1 MEGINIMAENKV
13 LLAISKS
20 MPTQGNRGEW
30 SELKQAS
37 DYIVGIDSGAY
48 DESAIYS
55 SDELAKDVTGFPSA
69 WARSNF
75 IKLALSRFNMSPQGL
90 LDGIYGNL
98 REEWRGLVTLIATEA
113 SKISVD
119 VIPLASEEE
128 SGFSLA
134 QLLGDVLFLDGED
147 KNSLWYDK
155 DVAEG
160 KVPFIQLIKYNGKV
174 IGASSP
180 DTLVFPAVK
189 YDCEDVKWFDRDKR
203 RFVTPQL
210 NELTERQ
217 LKDLYLVLSK
227 IEKGIESEDLKE
239 AREVLRE
246 FVRDW
251 ISQVEKEAKK
261 CGYEISKTGV
271 LGSKLPF
278 VGKLGM
284 VLACDDKIYEYED
297 RYYFEPRPGAVAVDL
312 ASYLLPNNSTVC
324 ELRFGANSL
333 KKLPKDLGVYV
344 LMPADDGNGRHF
356 FPLPLTEEGLLK
368 WCNTDEKVQNL
379 LKPFE
384 RDDKDAASRPHIE
397 AVLVGDSLHVTL
409 SILIQNDVKEFK
421 RQYQVKKD
429 NKKFNERSC
438 VLWPNFVS
446 PIWRDYYLYTE
457 CLEDVVSGVVT
468 KPIYFYYPNED
479 QEGTSFIVAE
489 NEDKTKSQLVVG
501 LPDDGFT
508 VNLKSESRWTQ
519 DKKFEAKKIVKD
531 RGNSSAKHHY
541 DVWRSNKPIAGV
553 VLTLRDSVSA
563 EEMHCGYLLFRK
575 LKTIKKFDITDE
587 ARQVT
592 MGMDFGSN
600 NSCVYFKKKQGSA
613 NAEPLEFRNMRVFA
627 FGEDEGSKHD
637 GNAKLDEI
645 LFFQNEPK
653 DGQFK
658 SWVVLTDKSLDVP
671 AVQKNQTVSGGMN
684 IFEPNLNVLS
694 IDTNR
699 GVMDIENVGDL
710 YYNMK
715 WRSAKNDEF
724 GETRR
729 VFVDSIWRQAVAN
742 LFLQQ
747 EMVPVEFR
755 WSYPGAFTQ
764 KLITGLHVLYD
775 EVIHDFP
782 CPFCKE
788 NTNFEIRV
796 PRGKEAMTEAASVL
810 SSIGTSVS
818 VDTKNIVVAMDIG
831 GSTTDLLVWYL
842 DKDREE
848 KVIQS
853 SVCMAA
859 GSVTSLFEHSDELR
873 KAMIAFQSTHPEE
886 VPIATVGDFQTKK
899 DLSYYYVNTIF
910 DIVAEHSGESWTK
923 GLYEEF
929 AKGANKATEAFALP
943 AYIAGFLTFYAGMLL
958 HHILKENNITTL
970 DKVTIHPVGKGSRI
984 LDWLKTRALGGAECC
999 EEYLQDC
1006 LRAGLRNEAYDKVEL
1021 EFKFERDPKSVV
1033 AKGLVMQ
1040 KNSNETKADQ
1050 IILFGEQGLVNREN
1064 DTEVDMELNLEEKFK
1079 EAYNSRLR
1087 LESNADKPFP
1097 VFKSFCD
1104 VYLKYVKEN
1113 ELVEPTIISTLRKA
1127 IEDMRPNTLNAWI
1140 SHQPT
1145 FEGAQEDGD
1154 KDFEY
1159 KESYLVLESLYFL
1172 EQHLVP
1178 IVTK

>member
-134 QLLGDVLFLDGED
+134 QLLGEVLFLDGED

-284 VLACDDKIYEYED
+284 VLACDDKIYEYDLNTGLITQIYTDKMSINKVFDEKGKI
-297 RYYFEPRPGAVAVDL
+297 YGLLGKNGAGKTTTMCM
-312 ASYLLPNNSTVC
+312 LLNLVYPSGG
-324 ELRFGANSL
+324 EILLFGNL
-333 KKLPKDLGVYV
+333 
-344 LMPADDGNGRHF
+344 
-356 FPLPLTEEGLLK
+356 LTEEGLLK

-637 GNAKLDEI
+637 GNAKEDRQIAHVRGIDECR
-645 LFFQNEPK
+645 N
-653 DGQFK
+653 
-658 SWVVLTDKSLDVP
+658 
-671 AVQKNQTVSGGMN
+671 
-684 IFEPNLNVLS
+684 
-694 IDTNR
+694 
-699 GVMDIENVGDL
+699 
-710 YYNMK
+710 
-715 WRSAKNDEF
+715 
-724 GETRR
+724 
-729 VFVDSIWRQAVAN
+729 
-742 LFLQQ
+742 
-747 EMVPVEFR
+747 
-755 WSYPGAFTQ
+755 
-764 KLITGLHVLYD
+764 
-775 EVIHDFP
+775 
-782 CPFCKE
+782 CKE
-788 NTNFEIRV
+788 RK
-796 PRGKEAMTEAASVL
+796 RGEQRRDGAA
-810 SSIGTSVS
+810 
-818 VDTKNIVVAMDIG
+818 
-831 GSTTDLLVWYL
+831 DL
-842 DKDREE
+842 
-848 KVIQS
+848 
-853 SVCMAA
+853 
-859 GSVTSLFEHSDELR
+859 G
-873 KAMIAFQSTHPEE
+873 
-886 VPIATVGDFQTKK
+886 
-899 DLSYYYVNTIF
+899 
-910 DIVAEHSGESWTK
+910 
-923 GLYEEF
+923 
-929 AKGANKATEAFALP
+929 ALP
-943 AYIAGFLTFYAGMLL
+943 
-958 HHILKENNITTL
+958 
-970 DKVTIHPVGKGSRI
+970 
-984 LDWLKTRALGGAECC
+984 
-999 EEYLQDC
+999 
-1006 LRAGLRNEAYDKVEL
+1006 L
-1021 EFKFERDPKSVV
+1021 E
-1033 AKGLVMQ
+1033 
-1040 KNSNETKADQ
+1040 
-1050 IILFGEQGLVNREN
+1050 
-1064 DTEVDMELNLEEKFK
+1064 
-1079 EAYNSRLR
+1079 
-1087 LESNADKPFP
+1087 
-1097 VFKSFCD
+1097 D
-1104 VYLKYVKEN
+1104 VL
-1113 ELVEPTIISTLRKA
+1113 
-1127 IEDMRPNTLNAWI
+1127 
-1140 SHQPT
+1140 
-1145 FEGAQEDGD
+1145 
-1154 KDFEY
+1154 
-1159 KESYLVLESLYFL
+1159 
-1172 EQHLVP
+1172 
-1178 IVTK
+1178 